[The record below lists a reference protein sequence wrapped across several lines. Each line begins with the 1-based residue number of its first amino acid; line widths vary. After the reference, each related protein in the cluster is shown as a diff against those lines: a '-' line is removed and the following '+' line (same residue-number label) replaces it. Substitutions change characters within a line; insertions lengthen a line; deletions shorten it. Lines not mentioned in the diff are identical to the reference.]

1 MRTGSFIYINIIMFI
16 HKMATI
22 TISIPEELK
31 KELEK
36 HSEVNW
42 TEVIRRIFIN
52 KINLLKKLERL
63 EK

>member
-1 MRTGSFIYINIIMFI
+1 MFI